1 MNFLHKYPIYM
12 YACVNMTVFD
22 LKHLTLDKNNA
33 YVTRTRLLHDC
44 KWKIYKGIQV
54 LWKL

>member
-1 MNFLHKYPIYM
+1 MNFLHKHPIY
-12 YACVNMTVFD
+12 MTVFD

-33 YVTRTRLLHDC
+33 YVTRTMLLHDC
-44 KWKIYKGIQV
+44 KWKIYKGVQV